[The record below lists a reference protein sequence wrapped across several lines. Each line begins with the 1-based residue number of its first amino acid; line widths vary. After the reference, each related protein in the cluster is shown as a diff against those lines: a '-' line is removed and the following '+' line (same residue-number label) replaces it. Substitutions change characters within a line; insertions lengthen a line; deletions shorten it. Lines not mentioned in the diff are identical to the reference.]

1 LISPVVIAP
10 PIVIEPVVIFP
21 PIVCAA
27 SAVTAS
33 SLLDAKV
40 CPDATVIPPFA
51 VNVPLIVVLNPDA
64 PIDTALLPD
73 VPIETNPVFVDA
85 KVKVPP
91 PVILIFP
98 FVEPKVIFP
107 VVAVRP
113 NAVPL
118 IVVVDNVP
126 LIVVVIPEA
135 PIVNAVAV
143 DVPTDKGPADAVV
156 RDGDVKAEAFIT
168 PVEEIEPVL
177 EPFLNNV
184 PIIFPDDAVIF
195 PLVSVIPVVKVGFE
209 SGAYV
214 VDASADVK

>member
-1 LISPVVIAP
+1 VGISQGMCNEIAP
-10 PIVIEPVVIFP
+10 DDCDAPISKFPVGVNVSKPFDFIEFV
-21 PIVCAA
+21 
-27 SAVTAS
+27 AVNS
-33 SLLDAKV
+33 PLD
-40 CPDATVIPPFA
+40 D
-51 VNVPLIVVLNPDA
+51 NVPLIAVLNPDA

-73 VPIETNPVFVDA
+73 VPIDTNPVFVDA
-85 KVKVPP
+85 KVKAPP
-91 PVILIFP
+91 HVILTVP
-98 FVEPKVIFP
+98 FVEPKVILP

-126 LIVVVIPEA
+126 LIVVVIPDA

-143 DVPTDKGPADAVV
+143 DVPNDNVPADAVV
-156 RDGDVKAEAFIT
+156 SDGDVKAETFIT
-168 PVEEIEPVL
+168 PVELIEPVF
-177 EPFLNNV
+177 EPFLTNV